1 MSSNALEIIQDLEEP
16 LRGALKKATTDADRQ
31 KIEQQLQAL
40 SDLDLAITQGEFIS
54 EITKL
59 QAITDRLR
67 TIITELQ
74 GHIDNL
80 FMDQLAQAGRDNGVA

>member
-1 MSSNALEIIQDLEEP
+1 MPTALEIIQDLKVP
-16 LRGALKKATTDADRQ
+16 LQDALTKATTDADRQ

-40 SDLDLAITQGEFIS
+40 SDLDLEITQRNFTSGIAE
-54 EITKL
+54 L
-59 QAITDRLR
+59 QAVTEALR
-67 TIITELQ
+67 KIIAELR